1 MPVLETQKSFN
12 RPKNE
17 SKPPAADDAQWSRSV
32 TLYNLQCKDV
42 HPVSFAKLLKFV
54 NLYSYLLK
62 WTVVGLYTKQL
73 VILHVKL
80 CMIIYCLKCFWEL
93 GNSFFAQNSIWRLFA
108 YIVNPT
114 SDWCQ
119 NVCCMSFFTG
129 WISTVA
135 QSSDVLVQV
144 HCSLLFS
151 FPLYFLNT
159 DNKYFFIFR
168 CFPFLLMNAL
178 KDRWQGWSPSNG
190 ISVFQFNIFLCIA
203 K

>member
-1 MPVLETQKSFN
+1 MQRCASSELCQASQICKSVQLSFEMN
-12 RPKNE
+12 CC
-17 SKPPAADDAQWSRSV
+17 RS
-32 TLYNLQCKDV
+32 LYKAIGHSACKIVHDNL
-42 HPVSFAKLLKFV
+42 LLKMF
-54 NLYSYLLK
+54 LR
-62 WTVVGLYTKQL
+62 VGK
-73 VILHVKL
+73 
-80 CMIIYCLKCFWEL
+80 
-93 GNSFFAQNSIWRLFA
+93 FFFCPNSIWRLFA